1 MNPELN
7 DLHAEGWHGLEP
19 AAKNLMLW
27 FGALPFLIPI
37 IPAIILPNVLMPG
50 FWGLAVTLPVAAL
63 CLLLG
68 FTYGRNRWLHTRW
81 RLDDDGFRL
90 RKGRWWQKEIFV
102 PRSRVQHL
110 DIHNGPMER
119 QRGLA
124 TLVIH
129 TAGTESHAL
138 KQQGF
143 SLQTATLLRD
153 ALIPESRRDDSAL

>member
-1 MNPELN
+1 MNSTLN
-7 DLHAEGWHGLEP
+7 NLDAEAWQGLEP
-19 AAKNLMLW
+19 AAKPLMFW
-27 FGALPFLIPI
+27 FGLLPFLIPI
-37 IPAIILPNVLMPG
+37 VPATVVPMTLMPG
-50 FWGLAVTLPVAAL
+50 WSGLAITLPVAAL

-68 FTYGRNRWLHTRW
+68 ISFGRNRWHCTRW
-81 RLDDDGFRL
+81 RLDESGFRL
-90 RKGRWWQKEIFV
+90 RKGRWWQQEIFV

-119 QRGLA
+119 SRGLA

-143 SLQTATLLRD
+143 SLQTATELRD
-153 ALIPESRRDDSAL
+153 ALIPERRRDDSAL

>member
-1 MNPELN
+1 MNSTLN
-7 DLHAEGWHGLEP
+7 DLDAEGWQGLEP
-19 AAKNLMLW
+19 AAKPLMFW
-27 FGALPFLIPI
+27 FGLLPFLIPI
-37 IPAIILPNVLMPG
+37 IPASVLSLNLMPG
-50 FWGLAVTLPVAAL
+50 WSGLAVTLPVAVL

-68 FTYGRNRWLHTRW
+68 ISFGRNRWRCTRW
-81 RLDDDGFRL
+81 RLDDAGFRL
-90 RKGRWWQKEIFV
+90 RKGRWWHQEIFI

-119 QRGLA
+119 SRGLA

-143 SLQTATLLRD
+143 SLETATALRD
-153 ALIPESRRDDSAL
+153 ALIPERRRDDSAL